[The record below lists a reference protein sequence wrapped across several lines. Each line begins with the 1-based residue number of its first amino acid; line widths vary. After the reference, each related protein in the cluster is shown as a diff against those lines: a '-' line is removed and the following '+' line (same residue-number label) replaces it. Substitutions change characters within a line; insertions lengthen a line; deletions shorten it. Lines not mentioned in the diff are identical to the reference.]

1 MRVALYAR
9 VACEDQLVLDWQ
21 VESLTRYAA
30 DCGYEIVE
38 KITDDGVS
46 GFKNEKSIEKMLR
59 LAQEGRID
67 AILCRDWSRIS
78 RDCLRMIDTQ
88 SALNKL
94 GIPVKCLPLYERN
107 DYVDELAEIFPTMS

>member
-1 MRVALYAR
+1 MYAR

-38 KITDDGVS
+38 IITDNGVS

-67 AILCRDWSRIS
+67 AILSRDWSRIS

>member
-38 KITDDGVS
+38 IITDNGVS
-46 GFKNEKSIEKMLR
+46 GFKTKK
-59 LAQEGRID
+59 
-67 AILCRDWSRIS
+67 
-78 RDCLRMIDTQ
+78 
-88 SALNKL
+88 ALK
-94 GIPVKCLPLYERN
+94 KCF
-107 DYVDELAEIFPTMS
+107 D